1 METPRVVLRD
11 YQRQALSSVLAA
23 RDRGLH
29 RVMVV
34 LPTGCGK
41 TTVFAALVE
50 EFARVYNEPSLVVA
64 HRQELLHQAA
74 GRIQSVAPDLKVGI
88 EGGDSHADEDSAV
101 VVAGVQSIGRSGTKR
116 LENFRPGLLIL
127 DEGHHAPASTW
138 QNVMRRFGAYEGT
151 CFTLAVTATD
161 HRMDNKP
168 LHGSEESI
176 FEDVVFRYPLRTAVA
191 DGWLV
196 DLRGYR
202 VATNVDLSGVK
213 KFQGDYSIG
222 QLAKAVNT
230 ARRNETALNHWQEVA
245 SDRRTI
251 VFCVDIQHA
260 KDVAALFRDLG
271 VSAEHIDGTM
281 TRADREATMA
291 RFASGQTQV
300 LANVEVA
307 TEGVDV
313 PFADCVLLL
322 RPTQSWALYMQ
333 MVGRGL
339 RPLGG
344 TVDPHET
351 REARRKAIAQSQKPD
366 CIVLDIVD
374 VGEKVVIPEDEKPTE
389 AVGLAGLVGM
399 PADFDLEGQSVF
411 DAANR
416 FEELE
421 PVRRAEMFKRPTSY
435 EDLSTVLSEFDLLRE
450 LSIPE
455 EVLGISRLAWMKVGD
470 REYYLPCGA
479 SGMETDRMAKIR
491 CDELG
496 RYTLTLSSA
505 LMDYG
510 EMPVGTDL
518 ETAFDEADH
527 MVHTA
532 FPDCGPIV
540 RSNAQWRERK
550 PTDRQVEALRQLG
563 VDDATLALVKTAGQ
577 ARALIE
583 QRKMGRGVLRRR

>member
-1 METPRVVLRD
+1 
-11 YQRQALSSVLAA
+11 
-23 RDRGLH
+23 
-29 RVMVV
+29 
-34 LPTGCGK
+34 
-41 TTVFAALVE
+41 
-50 EFARVYNEPSLVVA
+50 
-64 HRQELLHQAA
+64 
-74 GRIQSVAPDLKVGI
+74 
-88 EGGDSHADEDSAV
+88 
-101 VVAGVQSIGRSGTKR
+101 
-116 LENFRPGLLIL
+116 
-127 DEGHHAPASTW
+127 
-138 QNVMRRFGAYEGT
+138 
-151 CFTLAVTATD
+151 
-161 HRMDNKP
+161 
-168 LHGSEESI
+168 
-176 FEDVVFRYPLRTAVA
+176 
-191 DGWLV
+191 
-196 DLRGYR
+196 

-213 KFQGDYSIG
+213 TYLGDYSVG

-230 ARRNETALNHWQEVA
+230 ARRNETALNHWREVA

-260 KDVAALFRDLG
+260 KDVAALFREQG
-271 VSAEHIDGTM
+271 VAAEHIDGTM
-281 TRADREATMA
+281 TRQERDAAMM
-291 RFASGQTQV
+291 RFASGRTQV

-344 TVDPHET
+344 VVD
-351 REARRKAIAQSQKPD
+351 READPKSRRRAIADSEKPD

-374 VGEKVVIPEDEKPTE
+374 VGERVVVPEEDKPSE

-411 DAANR
+411 EAANR
-416 FEELE
+416 FDELE
-421 PVRRAEMFKRPTSY
+421 PVRRAEMFKRPNSY

-455 EVLGISRLAWMKVGD
+455 EVLGASRLAWMKVGD
-470 REYYLPCGA
+470 REYYLPCGS
-479 SGMETDRMAKIR
+479 SGMETDRKAILR

-496 RYTLTLSSA
+496 RYTLKLQSV

-518 ETAFDEADH
+518 EAAFDEADH
-527 MVHTA
+527 MVHSA

-550 PTDRQVEALRQLG
+550 PTERQIEALRQLG
-563 VDDATLALVKTAGQ
+563 VDDGMMLLIKTAGQ

-583 QRKMGRGVLRRR
+583 QRKMGRGILRRR